1 MLPSNLRFQEP
12 FGGSPHGLQLLS
24 LETNFYGDLQMTSIS
39 RTWAGFAL
47 GLSFDKLTP
56 DAVDAAKRFLY
67 DSLGCALGANRHTD
81 VDIAREVV
89 LTLGGNA
96 HATLI
101 GDGRRV
107 PVTSAAFLNGL
118 MVRAMDYND
127 IYWKADPTHPSD
139 LISGP
144 LAAAEWKGRSGAE
157 LLTAIVLAY
166 ELEMRMA
173 EFGLP
178 GIRERGWHHATLTQY
193 VSPIAAGMLMGL
205 DEEQMVNA
213 VGISGSHGCTLG
225 SVTAG
230 KLTMM
235 KNTVEPFA
243 VADGVMAALL
253 ALGGYSGPEPV
264 LEGKEG
270 LFHCLGSD
278 WQPEILTE
286 GLGESFRIPQCG
298 MKAFPT
304 EALTHTPIS
313 AFLTLIREHGIAHEQ
328 IAEVRIG
335 TIARAAD
342 ILSDPSKYRP
352 DSKETADHSLPF
364 CIAAAAVDGAV
375 TPACFKQER
384 LHDERIFSVI
394 DKIKVYP
401 DDEFEQAFPA
411 KQCTR
416 VEITTVGGG
425 KFEKRMDYPKGD
437 AREPMTEQ
445 DLDTKFRSLASA
457 CMTDARMDEIK
468 HAVFSLDTAPDLK
481 ELMLL
486 LTADK

>member
-1 MLPSNLRFQEP
+1 
-12 FGGSPHGLQLLS
+12 
-24 LETNFYGDLQMTSIS
+24 MTTIS
-39 RTWAGFAL
+39 RTWAGFARAINFEM
-47 GLSFDKLTP
+47 LSAE
-56 DAVDAAKRFLY
+56 AVTAAKRFLY
-67 DSLGCALGANRHTD
+67 DSLGCALGASHHGE
-81 VDIAREVV
+81 VDIARRVMLE
-89 LTLGGNA
+89 LGGNA

-101 GDGRRV
+101 SGGQRV
-107 PVTSAAFLNGL
+107 PVTSAAFVNGL
-118 MVRAMDYND
+118 MIRAMDYND

-144 LAAAEWKGRSGAE
+144 LAVAEWKGRSGAE

-173 EFGLP
+173 EFGVP

-205 DEEQMVNA
+205 SEDELVNA

-230 KLTMM
+230 ALTMM

-243 VADGVMAALL
+243 VADGVFAALL
-253 ALGGYSGPEPV
+253 AEGGYNGPEPV

-270 LFHCLGSD
+270 LFQVLGPD
-278 WQPEILTE
+278 WEPEILTD
-286 GLGESFRIPQCG
+286 GLGESWRITQCG

-313 AFLTLIREHGIAHEQ
+313 AFLELIRKHGIEFGR
-328 IAEVRIG
+328 IAKIRIG

-352 DSKETADHSLPF
+352 ETKETADHSLPF

-375 TPACFKQER
+375 TPACFEAER
-384 LHDERIFSVI
+384 LTDPRIIEVI
-394 DKIKVYP
+394 DKVEVYADP
-401 DDEFEQAFPA
+401 QFEAVFPA
-411 KQCTR
+411 KQATR
-416 VEITTVGGG
+416 VEITTASGET
-425 KFEKRMDYPKGD
+425 FERQMDYPKGN
-437 AREPMTEQ
+437 AAEPMTEQ
-445 DLDTKFRSLASA
+445 DLDIKFRSLAGAVLSA
-457 CMTDARMDEIK
+457 ERMEQVK
-468 HAVFSLDTAPDLK
+468 AAVFSLEKAKNLD
-481 ELMLL
+481 ELMRL
-486 LTADK
+486 LTA

>member
-1 MLPSNLRFQEP
+1 
-12 FGGSPHGLQLLS
+12 
-24 LETNFYGDLQMTSIS
+24 MTSIS
-39 RTWAGFAL
+39 RTWAAFAL
-47 GLSFDKLTP
+47 GLTFDKLTP

-67 DSLGCALGANRHTD
+67 DSLGCALGAGSHD
-81 VDIAREVV
+81 EVGIARDVF
-89 LTLGGNA
+89 LTLGGNP

-101 GDGRRV
+101 GGGQRV

-127 IYWKADPTHPSD
+127 IYWKADPIHPSD

-144 LAAAEWKGRSGAE
+144 LAVAEWQGRSGAE
-157 LLTAIVLAY
+157 LITAIVLAY
-166 ELEMRMA
+166 ELEMRLA
-173 EFGLP
+173 EFGVP

-193 VSPIAAGMLMGL
+193 VSPIAAGMLL
-205 DEEQMVNA
+205 DLTEDQLVNA

-243 VADGVMAALL
+243 VADGVFAALL
-253 ALGGYSGPEPV
+253 ARGGYSGPELV

-270 LFHCLGSD
+270 LFHVLGPD
-278 WQPEILTE
+278 WRPEILTD
-286 GLGESFRIPQCG
+286 GLGDSFRISHCG

-313 AFLTLIREHGIAHEQ
+313 AFLTLTREHGIDYQQ

-352 DSKETADHSLPF
+352 DSKETADHSLPY

-375 TPACFKQER
+375 TPACFKPER
-384 LHDERIFSVI
+384 LHDKRIFSVI
-394 DKIKVYP
+394 DKIKVYA
-401 DDEFEQAFPA
+401 DSEFEKAFPA

-416 VEITTVGGG
+416 VEITTTAGD
-425 KFEKRMDYPKGD
+425 KFEKQMDYPKGD

-445 DLDTKFRSLASA
+445 DLDTKFR
-457 CMTDARMDEIK
+457 
-468 HAVFSLDTAPDLK
+468 
-481 ELMLL
+481 
-486 LTADK
+486 

>member
-1 MLPSNLRFQEP
+1 
-12 FGGSPHGLQLLS
+12 
-24 LETNFYGDLQMTSIS
+24 MTSIS

-47 GLSFDKLTP
+47 GLTFDKLTP

-67 DSLGCALGANRHTD
+67 DSLGCALGAGSHEE
-81 VDIAREVV
+81 VDIARDVI

-101 GDGRRV
+101 GSGESV

-127 IYWKADPTHPSD
+127 IYWKADPIHPSD

-144 LAAAEWKGRSGAE
+144 LAVAEWQGRSGAE
-157 LLTAIVLAY
+157 LITAIVLAY

-173 EFGLP
+173 EFGVP

-193 VSPIAAGMLMGL
+193 VSPIAAGMLLGL
-205 DEEQMVNA
+205 TEDQLVNA

-243 VADGVMAALL
+243 VADGVFAALL
-253 ALGGYSGPEPV
+253 AQGGYSGPEPV

-270 LFHCLGSD
+270 LFHVLGPD
-278 WQPEILTE
+278 WRPEILTD
-286 GLGESFRIPQCG
+286 GLGDSFRISQCG

-313 AFLTLIREHGIAHEQ
+313 AFLTLTRQHGIDYQQ

-352 DSKETADHSLPF
+352 DSKETADHSLPY

-384 LHDERIFSVI
+384 LHDKRIFSVI

-401 DDEFEQAFPA
+401 DDEFERAFPA

-416 VEITTVGGG
+416 VEITTVNGE
-425 KFEKRMDYPKGD
+425 KFEKQMDYPKGD

-445 DLDTKFRSLASA
+445 DLDTKFRSLASS
-457 CMTDARMDEIK
+457 CLSDSRMDQLK
-468 HAVFSLDTAPDLK
+468 HAVFALDTAPDLTT
-481 ELMLL
+481 LMQLL
-486 LTADK
+486 VADK

>member
-1 MLPSNLRFQEP
+1 MS
-12 FGGSPHGLQLLS
+12 
-24 LETNFYGDLQMTSIS
+24 SIT
-39 RTWAGFAL
+39 RTWAEFAHQ
-47 GLSFDKLTP
+47 LSFDQLT
-56 DAVDAAKRFLY
+56 DEAVVAAKRFLY
-67 DSLGCALGANRHTD
+67 DSLGCALGAVHHAD
-81 VDIAREVV
+81 VNIARDVIM
-89 LTLGGNA
+89 TLGGED

-101 GDGRRV
+101 GTGEKA

-118 MVRAMDYND
+118 MIRAMDYND

-144 LAAAEWKGRSGAE
+144 LAAAEWHNRSGKE

-173 EFGLP
+173 ECAEP

-193 VSPIAAGMLMGL
+193 VSPLAAGMLMDL
-205 DEEQMVNA
+205 SVDQLVNA

-253 ALGGYSGPEPV
+253 AKGGYTGPEPV

-270 LFHCLGSD
+270 LFHCFG
-278 WQPEILTE
+278 PEWNADILTD
-286 GLGESFRIPQCG
+286 GLGESFRISQCS

-313 AFLTLIREHGIAHEQ
+313 AFLTMIDEHGIK
-328 IAEVRIG
+328 AEDISKIRIG

-342 ILSDPSKYRP
+342 ILSDPAKFRP
-352 DSKETADHSLPF
+352 DSKETADHSLPY
-364 CIAAAAVDGAV
+364 CIAAAAVDRAV
-375 TPACFKQER
+375 TPAAFKEDR
-384 LHDERIFSVI
+384 LRDPRILEVI
-394 DKIKVYP
+394 DKIEVYGEP
-401 DDEFEQAFPA
+401 EFEAVFPA
-411 KQCTR
+411 KQATR
-416 VEITTVGGG
+416 VEISTADGQTY
-425 KFEKRMDYPKGD
+425 EKRMDYPKGD
-437 AREPMTEQ
+437 PREPMTEK
-445 DLDTKFRSLASA
+445 DLDTKFRSLAST
-457 CMTDARMDEIK
+457 CLSESKMDQLKET
-468 HAVFSLDTAPDLK
+468 VFSLNEAESISDLIQ
-481 ELMLL
+481 LL
-486 LTADK
+486 KIA